1 VDILIRQIFE
11 GHDIQHLPRIFP
23 VVDIQGSF
31 VHPTK
36 YPVSM
41 DIHRTKHTLDGL
53 PNPGLWGSFEGI
65 LHLPTPS
72 RLTLKNRQ
80 VVEGI
85 LHLPTPSRLT
95 LTNGQ
100 VDGLP
105 NPGL

>member
-1 VDILIRQIFE
+1 MNIQVQLVD
-11 GHDIQHLPRIFP
+11 
-23 VVDIQGSF
+23 
-31 VHPTK
+31 PTK
-36 YPVSM
+36 HHASI
-41 DIHRTKHTLDGL
+41 DIHGTKYTLDGL

-72 RLTLKNRQ
+72 CLTLKNGQ
-80 VVEGI
+80 VVEGV
-85 LHLPTPSRLT
+85 LHLPTLTCLT